1 MLSQRTG
8 NSMACAVAVGSAGF
22 VCMAVIAF
30 GLFETGTGGKRDNM
44 SEMI

>member
-8 NSMACAVAVGSAGF
+8 NSMAYVVAAGSAGF

-30 GLFETGTGGKRDNM
+30 GSSEPGTGGKRDNM